1 MGNLY
6 RLNSLFELEITRP
19 IEEISQN
26 PSLLERNTVYEYLFL
41 VISKE
46 DDFTILSEPASK
58 ELLEYW
64 KENKIEIGD
73 TILTDMPYYPKI
85 LLLNGNIPEDIT
97 LIEWGKTSLLDT
109 QKGFLLKNDNILNHS
124 IYNNSKINQTRW
136 KESSGFNRLTS
147 LSIPISY
154 KT

>member
-64 KENKIEIGD
+64 KEIVFHSFPSY
-73 TILTDMPYYPKI
+73 LTQCM
-85 LLLNGNIPEDIT
+85 
-97 LIEWGKTSLLDT
+97 
-109 QKGFLLKNDNILNHS
+109 NH
-124 IYNNSKINQTRW
+124 
-136 KESSGFNRLTS
+136 L
-147 LSIPISY
+147 
-154 KT
+154 